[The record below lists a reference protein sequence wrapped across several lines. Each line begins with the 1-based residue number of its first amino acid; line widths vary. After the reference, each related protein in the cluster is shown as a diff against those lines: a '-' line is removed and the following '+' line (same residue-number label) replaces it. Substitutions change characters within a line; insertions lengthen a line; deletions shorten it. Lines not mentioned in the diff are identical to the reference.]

1 MTTYKICGVQTKKKI
16 IASHIKIK
24 TKMKV
29 KNLLLAG
36 LAVAAMTACS
46 NDIDEI
52 VDNGVQTPTG
62 EQATM
67 RINFAV
73 PAIGDTRAVSD
84 GGKNEGKP
92 GESAITTATI
102 VLDYGAN
109 KIIVKD
115 NLSLTGSADATS
127 KVIAASTPAFEVT
140 AGSGITIYAFVNP
153 SDDLRKN
160 INAAKSAADFQALHI
175 GAQSLPKDGLDY
187 LVSSIAK
194 DDNFLMSGSI
204 GNVKIDAGSTEN
216 TATVTVNRVSA
227 KLDEQTSAET
237 AFKFS
242 RPTVIVK
249 GGQEW
254 LAVKFIGHSYSNLL
268 KDSYVLPDDNSWIG
282 ENPYLQAYKSGYKW
296 ITSPITYCLENK
308 VGGNWD
314 TAKET
319 ATNVH
324 YKAQVYYASGDEK
337 NPTYIKA
344 ETFFVKT
351 STSYDDEKNPTEIQT
366 IYKNWADM
374 KADFSGLIDT
384 EGDAEYLKNNDI
396 VKFENGECYYEAPIQ
411 HITAGC
417 SIIRNNWY
425 KLTVTTVKDLGWSTD
440 VPPTPKLDTKLTV
453 KADIEPWSININNIE
468 L

>member
-1 MTTYKICGVQTKKKI
+1 MCKPQKRI

-52 VDNGVQTPTG
+52 VDNGVQAPTG

-73 PAIGDTRAVSD
+73 PAIGDTRAVAD
-84 GGKNEGKP
+84 GGKHEGTP
-92 GESAITTATI
+92 VESAITTATI

-115 NLSLTGSADATS
+115 NLSLTGAADQTS

-140 AGSGITIYAFVNP
+140 AGSGSTIYAFVNP
-153 SDDLRKN
+153 SDDLRKK
-160 INAAKSAADFQALHI
+160 INVAKSTADFQALHI
-175 GAQSLPKDGLDY
+175 GAQSLPQDGLDY

-194 DDNFLMSGSI
+194 DNNFLMSGSI
-204 GNVKIDAGSTEN
+204 GGVKIDAGSIEN
-216 TATVTVNRVSA
+216 TETVTVNRVSA

-237 AFKFS
+237 PFKFS
-242 RPTVIVK
+242 TPTVTVK
-249 GGQEW
+249 GDKEW

-268 KDSYVLPDDNSWIG
+268 KDSYVLSDDNSWTG

-308 VGGNWD
+308 VGGDWNS
-314 TAKET
+314 AKET

-337 NPTYIKA
+337 NPTYTKA

-351 STSYDDEKNPTEIQT
+351 STSYDDQNNATEIQT

-374 KADFSGLIDT
+374 KADFSGLSET
-384 EGDAEYLKNNDI
+384 EGNAEYLKNNDI
-396 VKFENGECYYEAPIQ
+396 VKFVNGECYYEAPIQ
-411 HITAGC
+411 HATAGC

-425 KLTVTTVKDLGWSTD
+425 KLTVTNVKDLGWPTD
-440 VPPTPKLDTKLTV
+440 VPPTPKADTKLTV
-453 KADIEPWSININNIE
+453 KANIEPWSININNIE